1 MMQRMFLLGLLL
13 LMMSLLQACTEEPPT
28 EEPPTLSSEWSDAL
42 DLQAVEY
49 EGREFLRDG
58 IGEVELS
65 SCVDGD
71 TSMFSYGTVT
81 PFRVRYLGIDTRE
94 STASVQ
100 PWGRPAA
107 EFTCEYLENAET
119 IVLEMDVNAGRLDN
133 YGRYLA
139 YIWVDGKL
147 LNLMVVEQAYAP
159 AVGTGSLKYGDELLA
174 AQTNAK
180 ATGLRVWGE
189 TDPSFVGEPLD
200 LTMEEL
206 LSDLDAYRDRFVNVT
221 GIVTRRDGQ
230 DFYFGTEDDEIF
242 VYTQGQISA
251 LIASEFEPGRILV
264 LNNLFLTDYNGNWQL
279 TNFNIR
285 EVVFP

>member
-1 MMQRMFLLGLLL
+1 MRKFVLL
-13 LMMSLLQACTEEPPT
+13 SLLALLSTTLYACSEEPVTEET
-28 EEPPTLSSEWSDAL
+28 PTLSSEWSDSL
-42 DLQAVEY
+42 DLQVVQY

-65 SCVDGD
+65 RCIDGD
-71 TSMFSYGTVT
+71 TSVFNYGTVSAFT
-81 PFRVRYLGIDTRE
+81 VRYLGIDTRE
-94 STASVQ
+94 STARIQ
-100 PWGRPAA
+100 PWGKPA
-107 EFTCEYLENAET
+107 TDYVCNLLENAET
-119 IVLEMDVNAGRLDN
+119 IVLEMDDGAGRLDN

-139 YIWVDGKL
+139 YVWVDGKL

-159 AVGTGSLKYGDELLA
+159 AVGTGGLRYGDELLA

-180 ATGLRVWGE
+180 ATGLKIWGE
-189 TDPSFVGEPLD
+189 EDPSFVGEPLD

-206 LSDLDAYRDRFVNVT
+206 IGDLEAYRDRFVNVT
-221 GIVTRRDGQ
+221 GIVTRRSGQ
-230 DFYFGTEDDEIF
+230 DFYFGTESDDIF

-251 LIASEFEPGRILV
+251 AIASEFEVGSELV
-264 LNNLFLTDYNGNWQL
+264 LNNLFLTDFGGNWQL

>member
-1 MMQRMFLLGLLL
+1 MRRFIFIVLI
-13 LMMSLLQACTEEPPT
+13 SLITTTLYACSDEPSENET
-28 EEPPTLSSEWSDAL
+28 PTLSSEWSDNL
-42 DLQAVEY
+42 DLQPVQY
-49 EGREFLRDG
+49 EGREFLKDG

-65 SCVDGD
+65 ACVDGD
-71 TSMFSYGTVT
+71 TSMFSYGTVS
-81 PFRVRYLGIDTRE
+81 PFRVRYLGMDTRE
-94 STASVQ
+94 MTAKVQ
-100 PWGRPAA
+100 PWGRPAG
-107 EFTCEYLENAET
+107 EYVCDYLENAET
-119 IVLEMDVNAGRLDN
+119 IVLEMDDAAGRLDN

-139 YIWVDGKL
+139 YVWVDGKL

-159 AVGTGSLKYGDELLA
+159 AVGTGSLRYGDELLA

-189 TDPSFVGEPLD
+189 TDPSFVGEPID

-206 LSDLDAYRDRFVNVT
+206 LNDLEAYRDRFVNVT
-221 GIVTRRDGQ
+221 GIVTKRDNQ
-230 DFYFGTEDDEIF
+230 DFYFGTEEDEIF

-251 LIASEFEPGRILV
+251 LIASEFEPGSELI
-264 LNNLFLTDYNGNWQL
+264 LNNLFLTEYNGNWQL

>member
-1 MMQRMFLLGLLL
+1 MQRIALIISLITVFGLLY
-13 LMMSLLQACTEEPPT
+13 ACSEDPPV
-28 EEPPTLSSEWSDAL
+28 EDPSTLSSEWSDSL
-42 DLQAVEY
+42 DLQPVEY

-65 SCVDGD
+65 ACVDGD
-71 TSMFSYGTVT
+71 TSMFTYGTVT

-107 EFTCEYLENAET
+107 EFTCEYLENAES
-119 IVLEMDVNAGRLDN
+119 IVLEMDSEAGRLDN

-139 YIWVDGKL
+139 YVWVDGKL

-174 AQTNAK
+174 AQTHAK
-180 ATGLRVWGE
+180 TTGLKIWGE
-189 TDPSFVGEPLD
+189 TDPSFIGEPLD
-200 LTMEEL
+200 VTMEEL
-206 LSDLDAYRDRFVNVT
+206 LSDLEAYRDRFVNVT
-221 GIVTRRDGQ
+221 GIVTRRVGQ
-230 DFYFGTEDDEIF
+230 DFYFGTEDNDIF

-251 LIASEFEPGRILV
+251 LIASEFEVGRTLI

-285 EVVFP
+285 EVTFP